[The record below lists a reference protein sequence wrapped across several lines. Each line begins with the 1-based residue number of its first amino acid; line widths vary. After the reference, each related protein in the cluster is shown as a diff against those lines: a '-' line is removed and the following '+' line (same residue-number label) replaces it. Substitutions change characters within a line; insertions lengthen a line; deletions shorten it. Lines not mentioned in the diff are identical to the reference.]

1 MRMHALLTL
10 SASVHARKSP
20 EVLSIATHAHEV
32 IDVRPRC
39 IESARPRAF
48 AAVRSIV
55 LDDSGN
61 GALLISIRRSNG
73 RVALTTIDTYAG
85 SARTSNALGMY
96 RSNVRVLD
104 LYALGGPENA

>member
-1 MRMHALLTL
+1 MTL

-20 EVLSIATHAHEV
+20 AGGLVDRHPRAHEV